1 MDTYQIIS
9 FIAASAALTVLPGPD
24 ILFVIAQ
31 SISNGWK
38 GGVAVALGLCSG
50 LIVHTS
56 AVALGVAALLVKYP
70 VALTGVKI
78 FGALYLMYLAYLS
91 WGESGLS
98 IANNSEKTNYG
109 KLIRTGFIMN
119 VLNPKVLLFF
129 LAFLPQ
135 FIVKGPNPA
144 FQVVVFGMLFFVQ
157 AIIIFSIIA
166 RFAGMLNRS
175 IAQSRASQHIGKIK
189 SGVYILIAINLFW
202 L

>member
-38 GGVAVALGLCSG
+38 SGVAVALGLCSG

-91 WGESGLS
+91 WGE
-98 IANNSEKTNYG
+98 
-109 KLIRTGFIMN
+109 
-119 VLNPKVLLFF
+119 
-129 LAFLPQ
+129 
-135 FIVKGPNPA
+135 
-144 FQVVVFGMLFFVQ
+144 
-157 AIIIFSIIA
+157 
-166 RFAGMLNRS
+166 
-175 IAQSRASQHIGKIK
+175 
-189 SGVYILIAINLFW
+189 
-202 L
+202 